1 MENLPEGMEMSFLL
15 FWRSLS
21 IKPVSIS
28 RALPHTRPWLKLHV
42 LKTSF
47 KSIYFLSAPVL
58 STTLQ
63 PWIEDTENPACK
75 RKESGEGQLPAAEE
89 GHRPHWTLH
98 QVEAKVFTVLLKH
111 LNWFH
116 PFIPPTRLCHPM
128 CPTRD
133 SESTAG

>member
-28 RALPHTRPWLKLHV
+28 RALLHTRPWLKLHV

-58 STTLQ
+58 STTLR

-75 RKESGEGQLPAAEE
+75 RKESSEGQLPAAEE
-89 GHRPHWTLH
+89 DLRPHWTLH
-98 QVEAKVFTVLLKH
+98 QVEEEG
-111 LNWFH
+111 FH
-116 PFIPPTRLCHPM
+116 CPLEIPELVSSIHSANKALPPNV
-128 CPTRD
+128 
-133 SESTAG
+133 SNQGQ